1 VIVGLEARVPGP
13 GSDARSLR
21 HVELSTTRQAAGD
34 EQSPLQIEEDRTMK
48 FSFRSKSAL
57 RSLTVFVA
65 ASAAALSLGACNSG
79 NKGTGA
85 AQPGGAQSGGSATSG
100 TVNWWGWTPTD
111 SATATGYIAAFNKEF
126 PDIKV
131 NYKLVSI
138 PDWQAALTPA
148 LQSSSGPDVFDVQ
161 PGSYVTKYKSF
172 AEDLTPVMEK
182 ALGSDWQSKVAP
194 AGVSG
199 LTANSKLVALS
210 VGAVYSG
217 MLWINKGLFDKYNLK
232 PPTTL
237 DEWDQV
243 CQAFKS
249 HKQGCFV
256 QGAAGAGFDQD
267 TLQAIANSVEP
278 GLWTRAS
285 KGEAKWNDPGIVKT
299 LDIWKQLFTRN
310 IMQPGAVGYQQYP
323 DANNDFLTGKYA
335 MVMMGT
341 WYTQYSTE
349 KAMTAALSAAG
360 VKGAKPFPIVPVQ
373 FPDVAQAGKSGEMF
387 GDADY
392 GLAVSTKAQN
402 KAAAETF
409 ATWLATSKAGQQA
422 VADQLNDVPALKSA
436 QPNFDQITFVDPALQ
451 STPVK
456 DLLAK
461 VGTVTEPRFALLN
474 QDVQDAFFAAATSTA
489 TGKASPEEAANTLEQ
504 AAEAAR

>member
-1 VIVGLEARVPGP
+1 MNFAFRPK
-13 GSDARSLR
+13 
-21 HVELSTTRQAAGD
+21 LS
-34 EQSPLQIEEDRTMK
+34 
-48 FSFRSKSAL
+48 L
-57 RSLTVFVA
+57 RSLALVGL
-65 ASAAALSLGACNSG
+65 ASLTLSLGACG
-79 NKGTGA
+79 GPVGA
-85 AQPGGAQSGGSATSG
+85 GGQGGQQSQSQDQGGGAATSG

-111 SATATGYIAAFNKEF
+111 TATANGYIAAFNKEY

-148 LQSSSGPDVFDVQ
+148 LRSDSGPDVFDIQ

-172 AEDLTPVMEK
+172 AEDMTPVITK
-182 ALGSDWQSKVAP
+182 ALGEDWQSKVAP

-199 LTANSKLVALS
+199 LTAEDGKLTALS

-217 MLWINKGLFDKYNLK
+217 TLWINQGLFDKYNLK

-237 DEWDQV
+237 DEWEKV
-243 CQAFKS
+243 CQELKS

-278 GLWTRAS
+278 GFWTRAS
-285 KGEAKWNDPGIVKT
+285 KGEAKWNEPAMVKT
-299 LDIWKQLFTRN
+299 LDIWKQLFSRG
-310 IMQPGAVGYQQYP
+310 IMQEGAVGYQQYP

-349 KAMTAALSAAG
+349 KAMTAALKAAG
-360 VKGAKPFPIVPVQ
+360 VSGAKPFPIVPIQ
-373 FPDVAQAGKSGEMF
+373 FPDVAQAGNTSEMF
-387 GDADY
+387 GDADF
-392 GLAVSTKAQN
+392 GLAVSTKAKN

-409 ATWLATSKAGQQA
+409 VTWMTTSTVGQQA
-422 VADQLNDVPALKSA
+422 VADQLNDVPALKGIE
-436 QPNFDQITFVDPALQ
+436 PNFEEIKFVDPAVQ
-451 STPVK
+451 EAKVK

-461 VGTVTEPRFALLN
+461 VAPVSQPRFALLN
-474 QDVQDAFFAAATSTA
+474 QDVQDAIFQAATSVA
-489 TGKASPEEAANTLEQ
+489 TGKATPEEAANTLQ
-504 AAEAAR
+504 KSAEAAAK